1 MILFDISLFFLDSLN
16 PVTVAEVI
24 AAVFLAERVAAG
36 EGLGCSTSSGRR
48 VAPTPVGRCP
58 APEAPAGGRELQ
70 LVGQSWECPA
80 PEAPARGGKLQLL
93 G

>member
-1 MILFDISLFFLDSLN
+1 MILLDISLVFLDSLN
-16 PVTVAEVI
+16 PVTVAGVI
-24 AAVFLAERVAAG
+24 AAVFLAERVADG
-36 EGLGCSTSSGRR
+36 EGFGCSTSPGRR
-48 VAPTPVGRCP
+48 VAPPVGRCP

-70 LVGQSWECPA
+70 LVGQSRECPD